1 MKASVF
7 CSLLDQNVLFTFF
20 FFLFFFNF
28 IRHNELNCK
37 KVPILGRLLAAQTSL
52 LKGLKTSALVTF
64 RLFMLQFKT
73 LTDAFLSVLRLKR

>member
-1 MKASVF
+1 MEASVF

-20 FFLFFFNF
+20 FFFNF